1 MRLSLGVT
9 MAVESVTS
17 CRSSIDWDLMRAGNC
32 WYDYKSSTNHRAENS
47 QLEPLLTLKWNN
59 TTKWNQSSPIGESP
73 SFSPSKKIYC
83 WHKHLV
89 DINNIAST
97 HMSFWMSFFV
107 IVGMLS
113 FHRSRLLFSSFFNAF
128 LFSLLFPPFLL
139 IPLPLPCCHISTS
152 FLLMFLFL
160 FFLQL
165 PQVPSLWHLFSL
177 QDRNPICRGLLW
189 APLNKYF

>member
-1 MRLSLGVT
+1 MRSKNCRPLIGYHNHFIVTVSGLSSK
-9 MAVESVTS
+9 A
-17 CRSSIDWDLMRAGNC
+17 CHFINFYWDF
-32 WYDYKSSTNHRAENS
+32 HRFS
-47 QLEPLLTLKWNN
+47 QILLPLLIILQRLKCLVTN
-59 TTKWNQSSPIGESP
+59 
-73 SFSPSKKIYC
+73 IY
-83 WHKHLV
+83 HIKEHLV

-97 HMSFWMSFFV
+97 HMSFWTSFFD

-152 FLLMFLFL
+152 FLLLFLFL

-189 APLNKYF
+189 APPNKYF